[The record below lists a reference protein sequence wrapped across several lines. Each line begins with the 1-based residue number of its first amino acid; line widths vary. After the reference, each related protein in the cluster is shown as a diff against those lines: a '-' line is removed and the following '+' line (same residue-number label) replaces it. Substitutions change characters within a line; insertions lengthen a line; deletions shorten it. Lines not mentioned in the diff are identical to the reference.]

1 MAPFVVSAANGC
13 FDGTLDVPQ
22 HLPAHVTDGSA
33 EGKNGIRGRKIVD
46 CLEIILVKVAV
57 RLKTTA
63 LQNRIQD
70 TDGSCTFELEL
81 LSGFIIIHQ
90 ERTVNDGESV
100 TTVVVPIRIHQL
112 ARQIGNLLA
121 ESFVLDTVFSGKH
134 F

>member
-1 MAPFVVSAANGC
+1 M
-13 FDGTLDVPQ
+13 
-22 HLPAHVTDGSA
+22 DGS
-33 EGKNGIRGRKIVD
+33 KIVPV
-46 CLEIILVKVAV
+46 EPPG
-57 RLKTTA
+57 RLKPTA

-90 ERTVNDGESV
+90 KRTVNDGENV